1 MHAWSC
7 RECTFE
13 IIFGLARFFDLTSKH
28 KLNFHAKANFGDISV
43 LNATLVWTIRFVVLS
58 GLSIVTGN
66 VS

>member
-1 MHAWSC
+1 MRGHVVNV
-7 RECTFE
+7 
-13 IIFGLARFFDLTSKH
+13 GLKLFLIQLDFFDLTSKH